1 MLLASKILAV
11 AGFFIFVAAI
21 VLEFLGEEFE
31 IGWPHAVA
39 VNCEVLSPVMFLAML
54 VVAFW

>member
-11 AGFFIFVAAI
+11 AGLFLFVAAI
-21 VLEFLGEEFE
+21 VLEFLGEELE
-31 IGWPHAVA
+31 IGWPHYVA
-39 VNCEVLSPVMFLAML
+39 VNCAVLSPFMFLAML

>member
-11 AGFFIFVAAI
+11 AGLFLFVAAI
-21 VLEFLGEEFE
+21 ALMFLEEVFE
-31 IGWPHAVA
+31 IGWLHCIAVICA
-39 VNCEVLSPVMFLAML
+39 TLSPFMFLAML